1 MNSGDFNE
9 RGFFETLTRL
19 MGHPPGK
26 HGRNKPTSTRAHES
40 CLLCVRSKLNEN
52 WVRLGTVKQKQPDK
66 PTRRRSNN
74 GERDSSNGA
83 WREDV

>member
-1 MNSGDFNE
+1 MNSGGDFNE

-26 HGRNKPTSTRAHES
+26 HGRNKPTSTCAHES

-52 WVRLGTVKQKQPDK
+52 
-66 PTRRRSNN
+66 
-74 GERDSSNGA
+74 
-83 WREDV
+83 